1 MAKQNDAVNKRSV
14 VVVCSEYVR
23 MTITC
28 PPGIAH
34 PAKGGHLTVSIAN
47 YAHHNDD
54 RGEGKGDLKAVLR
67 REERNIPVA

>member
-1 MAKQNDAVNKRSV
+1 MRRVLSWN
-14 VVVCSEYVR
+14 SEYVR

-28 PPGIAH
+28 PPDIAH

-54 RGEGKGDLKAVLR
+54 SGGVRALEVCMGVTR
-67 REERNIPVA
+67 RED